1 MERGGE
7 GDWIDLAVYECQAGF
22 RDRRTIALTAAAY
35 TGLGGSRQP
44 PVMGLATGI
53 RPCADGFVNLAA
65 NGALTTVVGRQ
76 YSIQPMISAFR
87 SQRRASRIRRMRF
100 SCPTGRRSGG

>member
-65 NGALTTVVGRQ
+65 NGALTTVLEMIGRDDLTLRLDAAAA
-76 YSIQPMISAFR
+76 SDL
-87 SQRRASRIRRMRF
+87 RARTVRF
-100 SCPTGRRSGG
+100 SLV